1 MVDLVFKSYLP
12 NKVVAFAP
20 EADSKA
26 SQTVKLLEG
35 RDRVDGKTT
44 AYVCRNFYCEAPQTH
59 VEGLAKALN
68 AGARASSVKTT
79 IAKD

>member
-1 MVDLVFKSYLP
+1 LP

-35 RDRVDGKTT
+35 KDRIDGETA
-44 AYVCRNFYCEAPQTH
+44 AYVCRNFYCEAPQTG
-59 VEGLAKALN
+59 VEGLAEALN
-68 AGARASSVKTT
+68 AGRAGG
-79 IAKD
+79 

>member
-1 MVDLVFKSYLP
+1 MVDLVFKNYLP

-44 AYVCRNFYCEAPQTH
+44 AYVCRNFYCEAPQTQ

-68 AGARASSVKTT
+68 ARGAGK
-79 IAKD
+79 

>member
-1 MVDLVFKSYLP
+1 MVDLVFKGYP

-44 AYVCRNFYCEAPQTH
+44 ACLPKFLLRSATDSRRGPGQG
-59 VEGLAKALN
+59 VERGG
-68 AGARASSVKTT
+68 AGK
-79 IAKD
+79 